1 MYRFLPSPVAET
13 CVVNMFLPE
22 QQVHVRGSLSEPVME
37 CLLLFVPHS
46 QGSPAL
52 VQVAADDLW
61 NHLWV
66 GKSKRHDMQVNRRV
80 FWVLHEWVRS
90 KIKED
95 TRQTS
100 HADRSVKA
108 LQWIKIFRSCPPQT
122 DSPPYSGTR
131 PSLWVT
137 AEWTWQIVRIKNM
150 QSTPP
155 PNVCTKGSMIGLKE
169 FDTRLVTLNTGLN
182 WNHS

>member
-1 MYRFLPSPVAET
+1 MCRFLPSPVAET

-22 QQVHVRGSLSEPVME
+22 QQVPVRGSLSEPVME

-52 VQVAADDLW
+52 DQVAADDLW

-66 GKSKRHDMQVNRRV
+66 GKSKRHDMQVNRQV

-100 HADRSVKA
+100 HADRLCQGITMNQDFQVMSTTNG
-108 LQWIKIFRSCPPQT
+108 LTSIFWDPSFTLGDCRMDMT
-122 DSPPYSGTR
+122 DC
-131 PSLWVT
+131 
-137 AEWTWQIVRIKNM
+137 Q
-150 QSTPP
+150 
-155 PNVCTKGSMIGLKE
+155 
-169 FDTRLVTLNTGLN
+169 D
-182 WNHS
+182 